1 MYIPQNRPNYWAKL
15 QKLLL
20 RRCWPMAVSTT
31 DKVLRLFR
39 NYYYSLSLADDGYWV
54 NFYPHRTLASQGLM
68 KCSIGPQSGIIAL
81 AGGVPLCHSNFF
93 RASLL
98 RPQTEPR
105 SEPRSAFEPN
115 RKIQTWSTDQH
126 GDIEIVAETYIV
138 QLRPARNRKLPL
150 GLNYLISNDSMLLY
164 QP

>member
-98 RPQTEPR
+98 RPQRNEPQKLR
-105 SEPRSAFEPN
+105 
-115 RKIQTWSTDQH
+115 RKSLFRFTF
-126 GDIEIVAETYIV
+126 
-138 QLRPARNRKLPL
+138 RNERNQDLNQDLPL
-150 GLNYLISNDSMLLY
+150 NLIGKFKPGPHRDSCRDLHCAA
-164 QP
+164 QAST